1 MPAKYR
7 FSAIV
12 IALIFLLVICLSAV
26 QYFYCKD
33 KLERRV
39 LFFPT
44 VSSAGLVGEERL
56 IPLKKGEDAIHLLL
70 AEIILGPVL
79 PNHVRILPKETRV
92 TSLLWR
98 KDSVYVNFSNNIL
111 FTGGEIN
118 YSYADILHAVGN
130 SILFN
135 FPRVKNLYIFI
146 DGQIPGIGAGKI
158 EELHFSK
165 EILQ

>member
-1 MPAKYR
+1 MTAKFR
-7 FSAIV
+7 FSAI
-12 IALIFLLVICLSAV
+12 ITAFIFLLVVCLSAV
-26 QYFYCKD
+26 HYFYCRD

-44 VSSAGLVGEERL
+44 LSGTKLVGEERL
-56 IPLKKGEDAIHLLL
+56 VPLKKGEAALQVLLD
-70 AEIILGPVL
+70 EIILGPVL

-98 KDSVYVNFSNNIL
+98 KDSIYVNFSNHIL
-111 FTGGEIN
+111 FTDTETN
-118 YSYADILHAVGN
+118 YPCEDILQAVGN

-135 FPRVKNLYIFI
+135 FPSTEHLYIFI
-146 DGQIPGIGAGKI
+146 DGQIPGIRGGEI
-158 EELHFSK
+158 EEVHFSK

>member
-1 MPAKYR
+1 LPAKYR
-7 FSAIV
+7 SSAIV
-12 IALIFLLVICLSAV
+12 IALIFLLVISLSAV

-44 VSSAGLVGEERL
+44 VSSARLVGEERL
-56 IPLKKGEDAIHLLL
+56 IPLKEGEDAVHILL
-70 AEIILGPVL
+70 AELILGPVL

-92 TSLLWR
+92 SSLLWR
-98 KDSVYVNFSNNIL
+98 KDSVYVNFSNHIL
-111 FTGGEIN
+111 FAGGEVIS
-118 YSYADILHAVGN
+118 SYAEILHAVGN

-135 FPRVKNLYIFI
+135 FPRVKHLYIFI
-146 DGQIPGIGAGKI
+146 DGQIPRIGAAEI
-158 EELHFSK
+158 EEVHFSK

>member
-1 MPAKYR
+1 LPAKYR
-7 FSAIV
+7 SSAII
-12 IALIFLLVICLSAV
+12 IAFIFILITCLSAV

-44 VSSAGLVGEERL
+44 VSSARLAGEERL
-56 IPLKKGEDAIHLLL
+56 VPLKKGEDAVRILL

-79 PNHVRILPKETRV
+79 PNHIRILPKKTRV

-98 KDSVYVNFSNNIL
+98 KDSVYVNFSNHIL
-111 FTGGEIN
+111 NTDGEIN
-118 YSYADILHAVGN
+118 YSYEEILFAAGN

-135 FPRVKNLYIFI
+135 FPRIKHLYIFI
-146 DGQIPGIGAGKI
+146 DGQIPRISAVEI
-158 EELHFSK
+158 EEVHFLK

>member
-1 MPAKYR
+1 MPAKHIS
-7 FSAIV
+7 SAIIIV
-12 IALIFLLVICLSAV
+12 FIFLLVICLSAV

-44 VSSAGLVGEERL
+44 VSSARLVGEERL
-56 IPLKKGEDAIHLLL
+56 IPLKKGEDAVRILL

-98 KDSVYVNFSNNIL
+98 KDSVYVNFSNHIL

-118 YSYADILHAVGN
+118 YSNEEILSAVGN

-135 FPRVKNLYIFI
+135 FPRVKHLYIFI
-146 DGQIPGIGAGKI
+146 DGQIPRIGADEI
-158 EELHFSK
+158 EEVLFSK

>member
-7 FSAIV
+7 FSAII

-26 QYFYCKD
+26 QYIYLKD

-44 VSSAGLVGEERL
+44 VSSARLVGEERL
-56 IPLKKGEDAIHLLL
+56 VPLKKGEAAIRILLD
-70 AEIILGPVL
+70 EIILGPVL
-79 PNHVRILPKETRV
+79 PDHVRILPKETRI

-98 KDSVYVNFSNNIL
+98 RDSVYVNFSNHIL
-111 FTGGEIN
+111 LTRGEIN
-118 YSYADILHAVGN
+118 YSYEEILHAIGN

-135 FPRVKNLYIFI
+135 FPGVKRLYIFI
-146 DGQIPGIGAGKI
+146 DGQIPRIGAGEI
-158 EELHFSK
+158 EEVHFLK
-165 EILQ
+165 EILR

>member
-1 MPAKYR
+1 MPAKHIS
-7 FSAIV
+7 SAIIIV
-12 IALIFLLVICLSAV
+12 FIFLLVICLSAV

-44 VSSAGLVGEERL
+44 VSSARLVGEERL
-56 IPLKKGEDAIHLLL
+56 IPLKKGEDAVRILL

-98 KDSVYVNFSNNIL
+98 QDSVYVNFSNHIL
-111 FTGGEIN
+111 FTGREIN
-118 YSYADILHAVGN
+118 YSYAEILHAVGN

-135 FPRVKNLYIFI
+135 FPGVKHLYIFI
-146 DGQIPGIGAGKI
+146 DGQIPGIGAAGI
-158 EELHFSK
+158 EEVLFSK